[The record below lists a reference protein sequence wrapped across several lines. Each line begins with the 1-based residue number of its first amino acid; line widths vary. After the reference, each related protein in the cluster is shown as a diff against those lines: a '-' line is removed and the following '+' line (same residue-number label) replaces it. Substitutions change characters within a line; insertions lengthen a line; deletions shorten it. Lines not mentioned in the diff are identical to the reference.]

1 MKTRPKT
8 SSAPL
13 VSSLVQRHW
22 HRVTSRCQCCLQR
35 QAACQ
40 SLLPPCE
47 EMTRTTPLHLRCWD
61 FGTLTLVLN
70 HDQPKLRRTHLTNC
84 AFSRDKC
91 MLIGL
96 AQYLDVFGYV
106 WTWGN
111 AVYFLENC
119 HQLIGV
125 NHDAPDLQIYIG
137 LVPSCP
143 VTFSQQAKSTKLP
156 MISPS
161 GGRNFDELDGYFI

>member
-1 MKTRPKT
+1 METRRKT

-22 HRVTSRCQCCLQR
+22 HRVISLCQCCLQR

-47 EMTRTTPLHLRCWD
+47 EMTRTTPPLHLRCWD
-61 FGTLTLVLN
+61 LGTLTLVLN
-70 HDQPKLRRTHLTNC
+70 HDQPKVRRTHLTNC

-96 AQYLDVFGYV
+96 AQYL
-106 WTWGN
+106 GN
-111 AVYFLENC
+111 AVSIPFYFLENC

-125 NHDAPDLQIYIG
+125 LLMHQILI
-137 LVPSCP
+137 
-143 VTFSQQAKSTKLP
+143 
-156 MISPS
+156 
-161 GGRNFDELDGYFI
+161 

>member
-1 MKTRPKT
+1 METRRKT

-13 VSSLVQRHW
+13 TSSLVQRHW
-22 HRVTSRCQCCLQR
+22 HRVISLCQCCLQR

-47 EMTRTTPLHLRCWD
+47 EMTRTTPPLHLRCWD
-61 FGTLTLVLN
+61 LGTLTVVLN

-91 MLIGL
+91 MLIAL

-111 AVYFLENC
+111 AVSIPLYFLENC

-125 NHDAPDLQIYIG
+125 LLMHQILI
-137 LVPSCP
+137 
-143 VTFSQQAKSTKLP
+143 
-156 MISPS
+156 
-161 GGRNFDELDGYFI
+161 